1 MLREL
6 RIRDLAIIEDVTV
19 EFGPGL
25 NVLSGETGAGKSI
38 ILGALGLVLGG
49 RGSAE
54 VVRAG
59 CESAEVQARF
69 DRSPEVELRLAALD
83 LRLGDDEDGLLLRRI
98 VTRAGRSRAY
108 VGGNAAP
115 VGALRDLAP
124 LLVDYASQHEH
135 QVLLDEGSHLGI
147 LDRYGRLEADAAATR
162 DAVGALR
169 EALRER
175 ERLAALEREQRARED
190 YLRFQLSEL
199 DAAKL
204 EPGEMEELTAERQ
217 RLRHAEDLAKNA
229 ARAAEALGSEGGAVG
244 RLLFASLRLAELQ
257 AIDPSLAET
266 AASIDSAL
274 IAAQEAEREL
284 SVYAQDARANPR
296 RLEDV
301 EERFHLL
308 RQLGRKN
315 HRDPEQLIELRDTLR
330 AELADLEGLEERLEG
345 LDGSIAAARAR
356 AREASAALSSARTAA
371 ASQLVIDVERE
382 LASLAMADARFGV
395 ALAPLAGGSGA
406 VGAGGEGGPPWLG
419 VDGQDV
425 AAFQLA
431 ANPGE
436 EPRPLTRVAS
446 GGELSRILLA
456 IRRVLSSS
464 SPVQTCVFDE
474 VDSGLGGETAD
485 IVGAKLAEIAEAG
498 QVLCITHLAQIA
510 ARGARHLQ
518 VKKEVVDGRTRT
530 LADVLDDGERVAE
543 LVRMV
548 AGAGLDDEAEAF
560 ARGLLARARNAPVH
574 SE

>member
-54 VVRAG
+54 VVRSG
-59 CESAEVQARF
+59 CDSAEVQALF
-69 DRSPEVELRLAALD
+69 DRTPPVEAALRALD
-83 LRLGDDEDGLLLRRI
+83 LRLSDDEDGLLLRRI
-98 VTRAGRSRAY
+98 VTRAGRSRTY
-108 VGGNAAP
+108 IGGNAAP
-115 VGALRDLAP
+115 VSSLKALAP

-147 LDRYGRLEADAAATR
+147 LDRFGGLQASADGVR
-162 DAVGALR
+162 DAVSALR
-169 EALRER
+169 ETLRER
-175 ERLAALEREQRARED
+175 DRLAAVEREQRAREE

-199 DAAKL
+199 DSADL
-204 EPGEMEELTAERQ
+204 QPGEMEDLLTERA
-217 RLRHAEDLAKNA
+217 RLRNAEDLAKTAGKA
-229 ARAAEALGSEGGAVG
+229 ANALGGEKGAVE
-244 RLLFASLRLAELQ
+244 RLLYVTQRLDDLR
-257 AIDPSLAET
+257 AIDPTLNACAE
-266 AASIDSAL
+266 SIEQAL

-284 SVYAQDARANPR
+284 SSYARDARSDPR

-308 RQLGRKN
+308 RQLGRKH
-315 HRDPEQLIELRDTLR
+315 HRDAEQLVELRDELR
-330 AELADLEGLEERLEG
+330 TELDELDSLGERLASIEG
-345 LDGSIAAARAR
+345 VIAEARAR
-356 AREASAALSSARTAA
+356 AREASGALSIARA
-371 ASQLVIDVERE
+371 ASATALAKEIEAELVT
-382 LASLAMADARFGV
+382 LAMPHARFGV
-395 ALAPLAGGSGA
+395 QLHAVSLGSGA
-406 VGAGGEGGPPWLG
+406 IGGGEGGGAPWLG
-419 VDGQDV
+419 SDGAEV
-425 AAFQLA
+425 AALQLA

-436 EPRPLTRVAS
+436 EPRPLSRVAS

-456 IRRVLSSS
+456 IRRVLSTS

-485 IVGAKLAEIAEAG
+485 IVGAKLGEIAEAG

-510 ARGARHLQ
+510 ARASRHLQ
-518 VKKEVVDGRTRT
+518 VRKEVLSGRTRT
-530 LADVLDDGERVAE
+530 LADALDDEQRVSE

-548 AGAGLDDEAEAF
+548 AGGGLDEQAEAF
-560 ARGLLARARNAPVH
+560 ARGLLMRARRSGARVH
-574 SE
+574 